1 MSNVLGVLGG
11 AEDLSSIRML
21 LGLKDTSSTLQLD
34 TRYYAAQV
42 LVAGINASDNVLSC
56 CGAVVL
62 FCART
67 RDRVDDAKN
76 RWADVRGSLADDCV
90 RLLVVDGGCGAVDV
104 SELLAWAAGAN
115 IELVCEEV
123 CDDGL
128 TVAGRVTQALECVQ
142 WPVRQLCSAGGS
154 PTQRYRASAAVGVAT
169 RTRKSLDIHDID
181 RIVESLLL
189 DDDSGDN
196 ASDDTGEGD
205 VDSDDV

>member
-21 LGLKDTSSTLQLD
+21 LGLKDDSSTLQLD

-42 LVAGINASDNVLSC
+42 SVAGINAADNVLSF
-56 CGAVVL
+56 CGAIVL
-62 FCART
+62 FCVRT
-67 RDRVDDAKN
+67 QDRIDDAKN
-76 RWADVRGSLADDCV
+76 RWADIRGSVADDCV
-90 RLLVVDGGCGAVDV
+90 RLLVVDGGGDAVDV
-104 SELLAWAAGAN
+104 AELLAWAAGAN

-128 TVAGRVTQALECVQ
+128 TVTGRVTQALECGE
-142 WPVRQLCSAGGS
+142 WPVRQLYSAGGS
-154 PTQRYRASAAVGVAT
+154 PTQKDRASAAVCVAT
-169 RTRKSLDIHDID
+169 RTRKSLDTHDID
-181 RIVESLLL
+181 RIVELLLL

-196 ASDDTGEGD
+196 ASDGTGEGD